1 MSGLVAYASS
11 DDEGDEEQSTHV
23 EQSQVP
29 TTEAVPDKAAP
40 EGRTLAASPSPAAP
54 QPTAP
59 VQQIPSA
66 SIADSEPPT
75 PAIATVTQNAVPLGP
90 SLPPEEQQED
100 LAADDE
106 DVTGAPSSPYT
117 ATRALIH
124 DLTLPTIPNLDI
136 PPSPPGS
143 PPTRASKTF
152 EQFLK
157 LKKTGTHFNA
167 KLQNSTA
174 LKNPS
179 VTDKLMDYAGLDGVK
194 QYETTLPLD
203 LWNPAAF
210 PESAYVDRLKQ
221 TREKLVKRM
230 ESSKSSGAR
239 STVDFVPA
247 SMPSPGTGGGPSVGG
262 LSRGEKRKGDWK

>member
-11 DDEGDEEQSTHV
+11 DDEGDDEQLTHEEQA
-23 EQSQVP
+23 P
-29 TTEAVPDKAAP
+29 TTEDVPDRTVNRGRAVATSSSSAALP
-40 EGRTLAASPSPAAP
+40 PVAAEE
-54 QPTAP
+54 
-59 VQQIPSA
+59 QIPNTAVADTEPSA
-66 SIADSEPPT
+66 
-75 PAIATVTQNAVPLGP
+75 PAIAAVTQSAVPLGP
-90 SLPPEEQQED
+90 SLPPAEQQED
-100 LAADDE
+100 PVADDE
-106 DVTGAPSSPYT
+106 DGTGAPSSPYT

-124 DLTLPTIPNLDI
+124 DLTLPAIPNLDI

-143 PPTRASKTF
+143 PPARATKTF

-179 VTDKLMDYAGLDGVK
+179 VTDKLMDYAGLDGVR

-210 PESAYVDRLKQ
+210 PDTAYVDRLKQ
-221 TREKLVKRM
+221 AREKLARRM
-230 ESSKSSGAR
+230 ESGKLSGGR

-247 SMPSPGTGGGPSVGG
+247 SMPSPGAAGGPSVGS

>member
-23 EQSQVP
+23 EQHPQLLSPPRRCSRFRVP
-29 TTEAVPDKAAP
+29 QS
-40 EGRTLAASPSPAAP
+40 R
-54 QPTAP
+54 
-59 VQQIPSA
+59 I
-66 SIADSEPPT
+66 
-75 PAIATVTQNAVPLGP
+75 QNPYAGNCHRYAERRPLGP
-90 SLPPEEQQED
+90 ISSPEEQQED